1 MPQYLVLT
9 EVCLFGRLSCLYPQ
23 FKIWFTSY
31 INVGKVGPWSFW
43 STEAR
48 QYPTSSSYLTAN
60 LSLLVAIIIL
70 RVTLGLCRIA
80 LWERL
85 FTQFP
90 THLRNSQWKNGRY
103 LKVLIEV
110 TNFSLL
116 LETGPPFYVATQ
128 ATRSSSRLQA
138 NEVPVILRTLG
149 LVQPRESNPR
159 HPALQSS
166 VPPTALILHRLKE
179 ANEVNTSPNV
189 SHNAIRYKT
198 DSVSHTQ
205 TNLFSRVLC
214 MTVTL
219 DVLDTHTSLWVE
231 YILSRMASIDS
242 QRKGIF
248 PVLLFT

>member
-1 MPQYLVLT
+1 M
-9 EVCLFGRLSCLYPQ
+9 
-23 FKIWFTSY
+23 
-31 INVGKVGPWSFW
+31 
-43 STEAR
+43 
-48 QYPTSSSYLTAN
+48 
-60 LSLLVAIIIL
+60 AIIIL

-90 THLRNSQWKNGRY
+90 TQLRNSQWKNGRY

-116 LETGPPFYVATQ
+116 LETGPPFTWPPKPREVPVVCRAT
-128 ATRSSSRLQA
+128 
-138 NEVPVILRTLG
+138 EVPVILRTLG

-159 HPALQSS
+159 HPALQSNA
-166 VPPTALILHRLKE
+166 PPTALILHRLKE
-179 ANEVNTSPNV
+179 ANEVNASPNV

-242 QRKGIF
+242 QRRGIF

>member
-1 MPQYLVLT
+1 MGKTFHPVSYANFVIVNEKMDVTWNYLLRSLILVSCWKQDHHFT
-9 EVCLFGRLSCLYPQ
+9 WPPKSREVP
-23 FKIWFTSY
+23 
-31 INVGKVGPWSFW
+31 VV
-43 STEAR
+43 
-48 QYPTSSSYLTAN
+48 
-60 LSLLVAIIIL
+60 
-70 RVTLGLCRIA
+70 CR
-80 LWERL
+80 
-85 FTQFP
+85 
-90 THLRNSQWKNGRY
+90 
-103 LKVLIEV
+103 
-110 TNFSLL
+110 
-116 LETGPPFYVATQ
+116 
-128 ATRSSSRLQA
+128 A

-166 VPPTALILHRLKE
+166 APPTALILHRLKE
-179 ANEVNTSPNV
+179 ANEENASPNV

-242 QRKGIF
+242 QRRGIF